1 MNKNKI
7 LSGGGKNLTGGGK
20 WGWRG
25 REVGWE
31 GEGSGVKRGGKWG
44 ERGREV
50 GVGYPPVHPLI
61 YMWIGNTYHLAHFLS
76 SWLIHKLTARHWFYF
91 YDKISATSPV
101 TLQNVYEN
109 ETESEKSTRRRNL
122 LVVYSRKAMRVNQYA
137 SRLSMVSFNQN
148 HCKLCALLY

>member
-25 REVGWE
+25 REVGGE
-31 GEGSGVKRGGKWG
+31 GEGSGVKGGGKWG

-61 YMWIGNTYHLAHFLS
+61 YGTNMGYHMRGCPDRSQLDPNFHYL
-76 SWLIHKLTARHWFYF
+76 FYF
-91 YDKISATSPV
+91 IILYLHWTHGCG
-101 TLQNVYEN
+101 
-109 ETESEKSTRRRNL
+109 TRLHFPYRSHMDPYRL
-122 LVVYSRKAMRVNQYA
+122 LAGP
-137 SRLSMVSFNQN
+137 
-148 HCKLCALLY
+148 CKHAYMGPIWAILCGVAQMGPT